1 MNREYSKIQSLGQT
15 SETFLNFKVHNGKN
29 NRNKVT
35 FSYTY
40 RAIYFYKIT
49 LAMSNFS
56 SNTAQ

>member
-1 MNREYSKIQSLGQT
+1 MNKRYSKIQSLGQT
-15 SETFLNFKVHNGKN
+15 SETFLNFKVHDGKN

-40 RAIYFYKIT
+40 GVIYFYKLT
-49 LAMSNFS
+49 LAKSKFS